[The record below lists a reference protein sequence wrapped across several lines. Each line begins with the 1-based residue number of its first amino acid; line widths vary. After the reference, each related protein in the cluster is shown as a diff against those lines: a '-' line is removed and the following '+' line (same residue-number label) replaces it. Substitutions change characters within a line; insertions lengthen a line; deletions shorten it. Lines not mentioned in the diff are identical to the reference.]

1 MLDNF
6 LHTVDSSWTLFLDRD
21 GVLNIEKDQDYIRN
35 VNEFQFYPEVPFYLS
50 ALRSNFQRIVVVT
63 NQRGIGRNLMTEN
76 DLHEIHIH
84 LNDALK
90 SHAGWIDAFYYATSI
105 DNADP
110 FRKPNTGMGLQAQL
124 EYPEI
129 NFSKSIMVGNN
140 ISDMEFGH
148 QLGMKTIFVETTKKL
163 PQVIDCVDVKFNDFL
178 EFCKYFLQLKS
189 N

>member
-21 GVLNIEKDQDYIRN
+21 GVLNMEKDQDYIRN

-63 NQRGIGRNLMTEN
+63 NQRGIGRNLMTES
-76 DLHEIHIH
+76 DLHEIHNH

-90 SHAGWIDAFYYATSI
+90 SHGGRIDAFYYATSI

-110 FRKPNTGMGLQAQL
+110 FRKPNIGMGLQAQQ
-124 EYPEI
+124 EFPEI

-140 ISDMEFGH
+140 ISDMEFGR

-163 PQVIDCVDVKFNDFL
+163 PQDIDSVDVKFNDFV
-178 EFCKYFLQLKS
+178 EFCRYFLQLKS